1 MESVYFIFKFIY
13 EVMNKIII
21 RVRERARTFSEC
33 IRIDDVFD
41 IYTDHIETNRVY
53 NGEVGRT
60 IKVRNICSKSFTLP
74 SMTIFREYSNG
85 GSFEARIN
93 NTYIAGNGVTDV
105 NVYYYGVFKKNT
117 DVARYEFEING
128 IRKVYELLLR
138 TAVVEP
144 PMPQPP
150 REEPPA
156 EGTET
161 IPAPQ
166 PPTPA
171 QPPHE
176 EPRLHNPIIGD
187 VIKEL
192 DNRAGYTFGLED
204 FTAKYSDLDNH
215 SLKSIL
221 LTGNLERFR
230 ISGQPIVGTSVEIS
244 KEQLENRQL
253 TFVAPDIDT
262 RNVVEVTLRVRDNSD
277 ALSDL

>member
-105 NVYYYGVFKKNT
+105 NVYYYGVFKNNT

-128 IRKVYELLLR
+128 IRKVYELLLI
-138 TAVVEP
+138 TSVVEP

-192 DNRAGYTFGLED
+192 DNRVGYTFGLED

-230 ISGQPIVGTSVEIS
+230 ISGQHIVGTSVEIS

-253 TFVAPDIDT
+253 IFVAPDIDT

>member
-1 MESVYFIFKFIY
+1 
-13 EVMNKIII
+13 MNKIII

-41 IYTDHIETNRVY
+41 IYTDHIEINREY
-53 NGEVGRT
+53 NGEIGRT
-60 IKVRNICSKSFTLP
+60 IKIRNICSKSFTLP

-85 GSFEARIN
+85 GSFEARIK

-105 NVYYYGVFKKNT
+105 NVYYYGVYKKNT

-166 PPTPA
+166 PPR
-171 QPPHE
+171 E

-187 VIKEL
+187 VIKEF
-192 DNRAGYTFGLED
+192 DNRVGYTFGLED

-230 ISGQPIVGTSVEIS
+230 ISGQQIVGTSVEIS

>member
-1 MESVYFIFKFIY
+1 MESIYFLLKFICK
-13 EVMNKIII
+13 VMNKIII

-74 SMTIFREYSNG
+74 SMTILREYSNG

-166 PPTPA
+166 PPR
-171 QPPHE
+171 E

-230 ISGQPIVGTSVEIS
+230 ISGQQIVGTSVEIN